1 MLNQCNFIGRLG
13 AEPESRHL
21 GGEQV
26 CNFSIGCNETW
37 KDKSGQKQERTEWVR
52 CEAWRRLGEVCQEFL
67 HKGALVFVSG
77 KMKTRAWQDKEGVK
91 RYSTE
96 IAISEMRMLSRAGA
110 DHQAGGGYGGG
121 AADVDGGGDI
131 PF

>member
-13 AEPESRHL
+13 AEPESRHV

-37 KDKSGQKQERTEWVR
+37 KDKNGQKQERTEWVR
-52 CEAWRRLGEVCQEFL
+52 CEAWRRLGEIWGEYL

-77 KMKTRAWQDKEGVK
+77 KMKTRAWEKDGIK

-96 IAISEMRMLSRAGA
+96 IVVVEMRMLSRAG
-110 DHQAGGGYGGG
+110 GYGSGDQEAG
-121 AADVDGGGDI
+121 YAGEDV